1 LVNINPLFL
10 ITLLVILILDIIRK
24 IMPILQVL
32 KNNKNKWKLYRFLEK
47 IIFWIEL
54 FIFSYLMAFIQ
65 FGKIYVF
72 IIVVFF
78 ILFVFLWPFIS
89 NVLIYYLIINENKK
103 KSESNDLKNKIN
115 NEFNNSIDV
124 NKEKEYPEKSSDIY
138 IKELLKIFTKD
149 FSDIKSFEDIFYQLP
164 KENFIDITNSN
175 EIKRLNAVKD
185 KRITNKFYKFSE
197 INSELGELD
206 IDFFNKELANIRI
219 QLFDNNYTPEKIKQ
233 FINKL
238 ININWNNN
246 NKLPRLFLEK
256 YKYVGIFNDR
266 LVIGIRE
273 IKNSISIAITH
284 IKYF

>member
-115 NEFNNSIDV
+115 NEFNNLIV
-124 NKEKEYPEKSSDIY
+124 P
-138 IKELLKIFTKD
+138 IKYEPNLPPTK
-149 FSDIKSFEDIFYQLP
+149 P
-164 KENFIDITNSN
+164 
-175 EIKRLNAVKD
+175 VV
-185 KRITNKFYKFSE
+185 
-197 INSELGELD
+197 
-206 IDFFNKELANIRI
+206 
-219 QLFDNNYTPEKIKQ
+219 IKQ
-233 FINKL
+233 
-238 ININWNNN
+238 
-246 NKLPRLFLEK
+246 
-256 YKYVGIFNDR
+256 
-266 LVIGIRE
+266 
-273 IKNSISIAITH
+273 IKNGERIYVKTMWPEDFE
-284 IKYF
+284 K